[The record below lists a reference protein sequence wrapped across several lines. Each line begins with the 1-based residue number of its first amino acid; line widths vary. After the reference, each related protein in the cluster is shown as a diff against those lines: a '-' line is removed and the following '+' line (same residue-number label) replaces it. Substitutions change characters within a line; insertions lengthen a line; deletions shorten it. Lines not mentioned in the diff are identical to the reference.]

1 MKNILV
7 LILFCLFYKGFSQK
21 TDTLHVYQADTSVFE
36 KMDFI
41 SHRPCSRPE
50 IVTRY
55 KLIEPK
61 DNVYYYIYNDKNLLV
76 KAGKYTENYII
87 DEVEQT
93 AGFYNLKK
101 FYYKKNK
108 KLSGINYQEDGRNIK
123 TEFYDGKN
131 KLKRIRYFDK
141 KSEKIVKLELY
152 KNNELKE
159 TRIFKNYYAKIY
171 DTIIKHE

>member
-1 MKNILV
+1 MDYKV
-7 LILFCLFYKGFSQK
+7 LFKDHRYFIFFIIKVFQIIK
-21 TDTLHVYQADTSVFE
+21 TCCYQADTSVFE

-93 AGFYNLKK
+93 AGFYNLKN

-108 KLSGINYQEDGRNIK
+108 ISGRW
-123 TEFYDGKN
+123 
-131 KLKRIRYFDK
+131 K
-141 KSEKIVKLELY
+141 KY
-152 KNNELKE
+152 KN
-159 TRIFKNYYAKIY
+159 RIL
-171 DTIIKHE
+171 